1 MYIIIEHNFDNMENN
16 YPNSSNIV
24 GYVEDEINASKW
36 IENKMKDIKQHEGW
50 DGDVYPYFSYI
61 KAEKLS

>member
-1 MYIIIEHNFDNMENN
+1 MAIIEHNFDNMEND

-36 IENKMKDIKQHEGW
+36 IENKMKDIKQYKGCCRNAFKPSRFW
-50 DGDVYPYFSYI
+50 F
-61 KAEKLS
+61 K